1 MISNGFYTNKGD
13 KCIYIKL
20 IDDAYISLCLSVDD
34 ILIFGSNIHVIND
47 IKIFLSSNF
56 DMKDLGPLDVILR
69 IKMTRND
76 DSIAL
81 TQSHYVEKLLKK
93 FNYYDVNPVFTL
105 FDPTVKLRKNKGESI

>member
-1 MISNGFYTNKGD
+1 MLSNGFYINKGD
-13 KCIYIKL
+13 NCVYIKL
-20 IDDAYISLCLSVDD
+20 IDDACIILCLFIDN

-81 TQSHYVEKLLKK
+81 T
-93 FNYYDVNPVFTL
+93 
-105 FDPTVKLRKNKGESI
+105 